1 MNHYTK
7 SIWALTLGM
16 AALIIAFLSPL
27 FGILFGIA
35 AIILGKKTMSEAKSK
50 MAYAGF
56 WIGIAA
62 VAVGIALWI
71 ISFIHNSL
79 TLPCFHGKVK
89 RFSHFTTNK

>member
-7 SIWALTLGM
+7 SIWVLTLGM
-16 AALIIAFLSPL
+16 AALVIAFLSPL

-35 AIILGKKTMSEAKSK
+35 AIILGKKTMKTMSEAKSK

-71 ISFIHNSL
+71 ISVIYL
-79 TLPCFHGKVK
+79 L
-89 RFSHFTTNK
+89 

>member
-1 MNHYTK
+1 MPCRSCENVTREGAGFDMNNYTR
-7 SIWALTLGM
+7 SIWA
-16 AALIIAFLSPL
+16 ALVIAFLSPL

-71 ISFIHNSL
+71 ISVIYL
-79 TLPCFHGKVK
+79 L
-89 RFSHFTTNK
+89 

>member
-7 SIWALTLGM
+7 SIWVLTLGM
-16 AALIIAFLSPL
+16 AALVI
-27 FGILFGIA
+27 

-71 ISFIHNSL
+71 ISVIYL
-79 TLPCFHGKVK
+79 L
-89 RFSHFTTNK
+89 

>member
-7 SIWALTLGM
+7 SIWVLTLGM
-16 AALIIAFLSPL
+16 AALVIAFLSPL

-62 VAVGIALWI
+62 DIPADYLQMIPWNP
-71 ISFIHNSL
+71 IHHS
-79 TLPCFHGKVK
+79 
-89 RFSHFTTNK
+89 

>member
-7 SIWALTLGM
+7 SIWVLTLGM
-16 AALIIAFLSPL
+16 AALVIAFLSPL

-56 WIGIAA
+56 WIGI
-62 VAVGIALWI
+62 VCGCSW
-71 ISFIHNSL
+71 NSTLDHQCYLFVVKCEKRL
-79 TLPCFHGKVK
+79 TFP
-89 RFSHFTTNK
+89 

>member
-7 SIWALTLGM
+7 SIWVLTLGM
-16 AALIIAFLSPL
+16 AALVIAFLSPL
-27 FGILFGIA
+27 FGILFG

-71 ISFIHNSL
+71 ISVIYL
-79 TLPCFHGKVK
+79 L
-89 RFSHFTTNK
+89 

>member
-1 MNHYTK
+1 MPCRSCENVTREGAGFDMNHYTK
-7 SIWALTLGM
+7 SIWVLT
-16 AALIIAFLSPL
+16 L

-71 ISFIHNSL
+71 ISVIYL
-79 TLPCFHGKVK
+79 L
-89 RFSHFTTNK
+89 

>member
-7 SIWALTLGM
+7 SIWVLTLGM
-16 AALIIAFLSPL
+16 AALVIAFLSPL

-35 AIILGKKTMSEAKSK
+35 AIILEKTMSEAKSK

-71 ISFIHNSL
+71 ISVIYL
-79 TLPCFHGKVK
+79 L
-89 RFSHFTTNK
+89 

>member
-7 SIWALTLGM
+7 SIWVLTLGM
-16 AALIIAFLSPL
+16 AALVIAFLSPL

-62 VAVGIALWI
+62 VAIGIAFLDHQCYL
-71 ISFIHNSL
+71 FVVKCEKFL
-79 TLPCFHGKVK
+79 TFL
-89 RFSHFTTNK
+89 

>member
-7 SIWALTLGM
+7 SIWVLTLGM
-16 AALIIAFLSPL
+16 AALVIAFLSPAFWNSL
-27 FGILFGIA
+27 WNCSDYSGEED
-35 AIILGKKTMSEAKSK
+35 MSEAKSK

-71 ISFIHNSL
+71 ISVIYL
-79 TLPCFHGKVK
+79 L
-89 RFSHFTTNK
+89 

>member
-50 MAYAGF
+50 MAYRHCCGCS
-56 WIGIAA
+56 W
-62 VAVGIALWI
+62 
-71 ISFIHNSL
+71 NSTLDHQCYLFVVKCEKRL
-79 TLPCFHGKVK
+79 TFP
-89 RFSHFTTNK
+89 

>member
-7 SIWALTLGM
+7 SIWVLTLGM
-16 AALIIAFLSPL
+16 AALVIAFLSPL

-35 AIILGKKTMSEAKSK
+35 AIILKKTMSEAKSK

-71 ISFIHNSL
+71 ISVIYL
-79 TLPCFHGKVK
+79 L
-89 RFSHFTTNK
+89 

>member
-1 MNHYTK
+1 MGINAWHGSTGHCF
-7 SIWALTLGM
+7 SFSA
-16 AALIIAFLSPL
+16 

-71 ISFIHNSL
+71 ISVIYL
-79 TLPCFHGKVK
+79 L
-89 RFSHFTTNK
+89 

>member
-1 MNHYTK
+1 MPGLYICGEDHMK
-7 SIWALTLGM
+7 MLREKERV
-16 AALIIAFLSPL
+16 IAFLSPL

-71 ISFIHNSL
+71 ISVIYL
-79 TLPCFHGKVK
+79 L
-89 RFSHFTTNK
+89 

>member
-7 SIWALTLGM
+7 SIWVLTLGM
-16 AALIIAFLSPL
+16 AALVIAFLSPL

-35 AIILGKKTMSEAKSK
+35 AIILGKKTMSEA
-50 MAYAGF
+50 F

-71 ISFIHNSL
+71 ISVIYL
-79 TLPCFHGKVK
+79 L
-89 RFSHFTTNK
+89 

>member
-1 MNHYTK
+1 MGINAWHGST
-7 SIWALTLGM
+7 GHCFF
-16 AALIIAFLSPL
+16 FLPF

-62 VAVGIALWI
+62 VAVG
-71 ISFIHNSL
+71 NSTLDHQCYLSVVKCEKRL
-79 TLPCFHGKVK
+79 TFP
-89 RFSHFTTNK
+89 

>member
-7 SIWALTLGM
+7 SIWVLTLGM
-16 AALIIAFLSPL
+16 AALVIAFLSPL
-27 FGILFGIA
+27 FG
-35 AIILGKKTMSEAKSK
+35 ILGKKTMSEAKSK

-71 ISFIHNSL
+71 ISVIYL
-79 TLPCFHGKVK
+79 L
-89 RFSHFTTNK
+89 

>member
-1 MNHYTK
+1 MPCRSCENVTREGAGFDMNNYTR
-7 SIWALTLGM
+7 SIWVLTLGM
-16 AALIIAFLSPL
+16 AALVIAFLSP
-27 FGILFGIA
+27 LFGIA

-71 ISFIHNSL
+71 ISVIYL
-79 TLPCFHGKVK
+79 L
-89 RFSHFTTNK
+89 

>member
-1 MNHYTK
+1 MPCRSCENVTREGAGFDMNHYTK
-7 SIWALTLGM
+7 SIWVLTLGM
-16 AALIIAFLSPL
+16 AAQVIAFLSPL

-62 VAVGIALWI
+62 VAIGIAFWI
-71 ISFIHNSL
+71 ISVIYL
-79 TLPCFHGKVK
+79 L
-89 RFSHFTTNK
+89 

>member
-1 MNHYTK
+1 MPGLYICGEDHMKMLREKERVHYTK
-7 SIWALTLGM
+7 SIWVLTLGM
-16 AALIIAFLSPL
+16 AALVIAFLSPL

-71 ISFIHNSL
+71 ISVIYL
-79 TLPCFHGKVK
+79 L
-89 RFSHFTTNK
+89 